1 MVIDWKIS
9 TKEYFKEKPEDI
21 LWYKLYRNDKFLV
34 YKNKRKYFD
43 DFLDIHEIPICLRLY
58 KFFYKIGNIYINM
71 KEVNGCIVKPYREE
85 KDNKLYH
92 LVIKFNNNPKIY
104 VDLIDYSRENVI
116 NEQHRINVYLNK
128 IKQGLI

>member
-1 MVIDWKIS
+1 
-9 TKEYFKEKPEDI
+9 
-21 LWYKLYRNDKFLV
+21 
-34 YKNKRKYFD
+34 
-43 DFLDIHEIPICLRLY
+43 
-58 KFFYKIGNIYINM
+58 M